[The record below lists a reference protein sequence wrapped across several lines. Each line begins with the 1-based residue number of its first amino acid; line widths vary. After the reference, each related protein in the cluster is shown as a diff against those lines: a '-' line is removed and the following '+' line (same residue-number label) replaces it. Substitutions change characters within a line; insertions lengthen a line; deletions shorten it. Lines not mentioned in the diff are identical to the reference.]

1 MPRYLT
7 LFKYSPEAAK
17 GFLKEKAAGRKAAVR
32 KAYEGIGGKVEAVY
46 WAASGEYSGAVIA
59 DAPDSAT
66 AAAFAMVVGSS
77 GALDAAVAMELL
89 TSSELD
95 RALTK
100 AISYRPPG
108 G

>member
-1 MPRYLT
+1 MPKYLA

-17 GFLKEKAAGRKAAVR
+17 GFLKEKATAREAEIR

-46 WAASGEYSGAVIA
+46 WAASGEYTGVVIA
-59 DAPDSAT
+59 EVPDSAT
-66 AAAFAMVVGSS
+66 GAAFSMVVGSS

-95 RALTK
+95 RALSK

-108 G
+108 D